1 MNLLKGWDDGDEKIV
16 HLKKLQ
22 FWDIKLFSK
31 GAASWGACGVK
42 KYFQKK
48 LFLYSLSKI
57 IVTSKHTHSHA
68 MLEVF
73 ISVKQNLQKFYIY
86 LYYFKIHCC
95 LPKETKPTYT
105 YLGNILTHSSHYNAF
120 LHGTKVAW
128 IAKCANVNFCLD
140 ILLPCIYMKKNLAR
154 PWNIVLFWRSYYLLI
169 YYSHYLKL
177 HIQAQHF
184 INATQIS
191 YIPKPFDVNRPI
203 PHPHSTA
210 TLHSVIKC
218 EILSTI
224 YLGMRNS

>member
-1 MNLLKGWDDGDEKIV
+1 MSKVIV
-16 HLKKLQ
+16 KL
-22 FWDIKLFSK
+22 
-31 GAASWGACGVK
+31 
-42 KYFQKK
+42 
-48 LFLYSLSKI
+48 
-57 IVTSKHTHSHA
+57 TSKHTHSHS

-73 ISVKQNLQKFYIY
+73 ISVKQKQKIYIY
-86 LYYFKIHCC
+86 LYYFKIHCR

-140 ILLPCIYMKKNLAR
+140 ILLPCIYMKKNFAR

-177 HIQAQHF
+177 HIQAQNF

-210 TLHSVIKC
+210 TLHSVIKY